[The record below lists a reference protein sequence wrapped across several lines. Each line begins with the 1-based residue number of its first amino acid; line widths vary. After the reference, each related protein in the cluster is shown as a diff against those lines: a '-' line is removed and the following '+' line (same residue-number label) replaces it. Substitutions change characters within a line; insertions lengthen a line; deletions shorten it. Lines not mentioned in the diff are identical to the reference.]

1 MLGSLDR
8 FEPGIEIL
16 LCLGNAF
23 TRLKNLV
30 NLAT

>member
-8 FEPGIEIL
+8 FEPSIEIL
-16 LCLGNAF
+16 LRLGNAF
-23 TRLKNLV
+23 TRLENVV